1 MKGLDGKAVVVTGGS
16 SGIGRACVERL
27 SEEGCSV
34 TFSGLSD
41 IGKTTER
48 ELKDAGQ
55 PVAFVRGDMASEE
68 FCRELVTAAVEKW
81 GRIDYLINNAF
92 SFTATGL
99 ESSREDWDRVMN
111 TGPVAYATMGQLCY
125 SHMKKQ
131 DAGAIVNISSISAHI
146 AQPDR

>member
-1 MKGLDGKAVVVTGGS
+1 MKGLDGKAVIVTGGS

-27 SEEGCSV
+27 SKEGCSV

-68 FCRELVTAAVEKW
+68 FCRELVTAAV
-81 GRIDYLINNAF
+81 
-92 SFTATGL
+92 
-99 ESSREDWDRVMN
+99 
-111 TGPVAYATMGQLCY
+111 
-125 SHMKKQ
+125 
-131 DAGAIVNISSISAHI
+131 
-146 AQPDR
+146 